1 MHLKGMGRIRWDKD
15 VAYIEAVNQRSP
27 RQGATS
33 PRKGSISP
41 PRDGASPR
49 KDKPAGPPPSRPF
62 PDPPGSDGR
71 RSPRETSY
79 RMRQATRE
87 TTKIQEAKAE
97 DEKKK
102 AIVEEKRRAEEAKAK
117 AEAEKEAKARWVGG
131 GRGGGRGAASESGL
145 SCFRGHV
152 GGCRVWAPQN
162 IKQSRGS
169 ALRSFLNHGSHQ
181 VGSLVWR
188 R

>member
-1 MHLKGMGRIRWDKD
+1 MHAHDLIYYLSLSRVLSSQVCEACKGELPLMHLKGMGRIRWDKD

-71 RSPRETSY
+71 RSPKKY
-79 RMRQATRE
+79 RSPGGSPPLPTADTGFSQADT
-87 TTKIQEAKAE
+87 
-97 DEKKK
+97 
-102 AIVEEKRRAEEAKAK
+102 
-117 AEAEKEAKARWVGG
+117 G
-131 GRGGGRGAASESGL
+131 
-145 SCFRGHV
+145 F
-152 GGCRVWAPQN
+152 
-162 IKQSRGS
+162 
-169 ALRSFLNHGSHQ
+169 
-181 VGSLVWR
+181 
-188 R
+188 

>member
-1 MHLKGMGRIRWDKD
+1 MLSSQVCEACKGELPLMHLKGMGRIRWDKD

-117 AEAEKEAKARWVGG
+117 AEAEKEAKAKAKAEERAQ
-131 GRGGGRGAASESGL
+131 RKLDEQKAKEEAAA
-145 SCFRGHV
+145 RD
-152 GGCRVWAPQN
+152 
-162 IKQSRGS
+162 SRN
-169 ALRSFLNHGSHQ
+169 AAMN
-181 VGSLVWR
+181 
-188 R
+188 